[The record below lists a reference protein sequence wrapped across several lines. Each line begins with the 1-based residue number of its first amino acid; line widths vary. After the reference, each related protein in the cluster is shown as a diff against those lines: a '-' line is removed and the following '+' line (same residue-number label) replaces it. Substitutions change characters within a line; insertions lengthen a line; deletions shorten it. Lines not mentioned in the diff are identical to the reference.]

1 MVVLELLSRG
11 LLREDETVLKN
22 MPLWDGCLPT
32 PQQLVTMAGGSI
44 DGKPAMDSIPL
55 CELQTFGVSEEPLPV
70 ALGIT
75 NGVAHTVE
83 SKSRR
88 DRAYGERAKQLLLD
102 LPAGGFALFTDGGS
116 NKNRTQTGWGVSDP
130 TFTFEDIVLHRRPNR
145 KQPSPA
151 RRKRHDVRRSI
162 LRTAARYPFGGDG
175 LKHGMH
181 SNTLFLGE
189 NEYGPIR
196 VSSAETPL
204 SCSEPTISLLE
215 AVVTKDPRWHWLEA
229 AWDASVGLDSP
240 FEASLLPQRC
250 FDNHQYTATTVVLKF
265 IANG

>member
-1 MVVLELLSRG
+1 MLSGITGRSVHEEAKDPTFNVAADFQKRQLGAVGKILRGHEESPARLSILLVLELLSRG

-102 LPAGGFALFTDGGS
+102 LPVGGFALFTDGGS
-116 NKNRTQTGWGVSDP
+116 YPVSH
-130 TFTFEDIVLHRRPNR
+130 T
-145 KQPSPA
+145 
-151 RRKRHDVRRSI
+151 I
-162 LRTAARYPFGGDG
+162 L
-175 LKHGMH
+175 
-181 SNTLFLGE
+181 
-189 NEYGPIR
+189 
-196 VSSAETPL
+196 VSRAPL
-204 SCSEPTISLLE
+204 
-215 AVVTKDPRWHWLEA
+215 
-229 AWDASVGLDSP
+229 
-240 FEASLLPQRC
+240 
-250 FDNHQYTATTVVLKF
+250 
-265 IANG
+265 